1 MTSLENLLH
10 LLHLLNPA
18 LVYIKLHWMRLLF
31 LSLLL
36 LLLLVQRNSLKAAWA
51 RWNKPTWLRPP
62 IAIISTISMGTLF
75 IYLLLTYH
83 PYSYKEPGMP
93 DQIPLSPRLQR
104 LFAHTKIVCFG
115 RYAMSVPQEAQV
127 LWGAAGFPAEIKI
140 ITGGMSAL
148 NAHIAEDIAEIRN
161 DYQRSYE
168 IVFSEKG
175 PVPDSWQIHWFESK
189 SAKDVGLLMI
199 KTYANKGTLSFIYAI
214 EASTGTGQAPRDVER
229 ILAQHAALAQSLRL
243 SPPDEVPSTPGFCI
257 NQGFIADNHYADQE
271 SIQAGI
277 FLPSFPDVSFSI
289 DVNKDAYA
297 HYEPQD
303 FSKAR
308 QGLLL
313 DIETQKKNLGLDYPQ
328 VTVLRQG
335 KRDVA
340 HWHGEES
347 LVRRS
352 DSVHEFDW
360 ELVGKP
366 RDVAYPSIIRAKLY
380 TKVADNRVGAA
391 DKATLSDTET
401 VALWD
406 QLLQGLKLRVQT
418 PGAPLGSYYYRLR

>member
-10 LLHLLNPA
+10 LLHLLNPV

-51 RWNKPTWLRPP
+51 RWNKPTWLPLS
-62 IAIISTISMGTLF
+62 IVIISAISMGTLF
-75 IYLLLTYH
+75 IYLLLTYQ

-104 LFAHTKIVCFG
+104 LFADTKIVCFG

-148 NAHIAEDIAEIRN
+148 NAHIAEDIAEIRD
-161 DYQRSYE
+161 DYRRSYE
-168 IVFSEKG
+168 IVFSEQG
-175 PVPDSWQIHWFESK
+175 PIPDSWQIRWFESNT
-189 SAKDVGLLMI
+189 AKESGFLNVR
-199 KTYANKGTLSFIYAI
+199 TYLNKGDLSFIYSY
-214 EASTGTGQAPRDVER
+214 EAWESSDASPQRRLGSVLVKH
-229 ILAQHAALAQSLRL
+229 ISFAQSLRL
-243 SPPDEVPSTPGFCI
+243 SPPDEVPSIPGFCI

-277 FLPSFPDVSFSI
+277 FLPSLPDVSFSI

-303 FSKAR
+303 FAKAR
-308 QGLLL
+308 QGL
-313 DIETQKKNLGLDYPQ
+313 
-328 VTVLRQG
+328 
-335 KRDVA
+335 
-340 HWHGEES
+340 
-347 LVRRS
+347 
-352 DSVHEFDW
+352 
-360 ELVGKP
+360 
-366 RDVAYPSIIRAKLY
+366 
-380 TKVADNRVGAA
+380 
-391 DKATLSDTET
+391 
-401 VALWD
+401 
-406 QLLQGLKLRVQT
+406 
-418 PGAPLGSYYYRLR
+418 